1 MDQHGNEM
9 NYSQDKLNNSFGKEV
24 FFTSL
29 GAGDENTNDLEA
41 PEPAT
46 PMLRKYAFEY
56 VSDWLKTAKRYVDK
70 KKDKWALLE
79 DLYHNRRD
87 LNSWGKSS
95 ADSMDS
101 FDRASTNSKGNKRWQ
116 SDIILAP
123 SYIVDTWADRAYQ
136 AIFSGPEWLSVIPE
150 NPDKVATEGSFPSS
164 YKLQE
169 LLLSRLRQGQIHMR
183 LYEILQHVV
192 LYGTVYAKV
201 YWYSKEVPKH
211 TWDFET
217 MEAVETSETIF
228 DCPVVQVIPLDRVL
242 VDWTATHSDVQ
253 RHNGIGHM
261 VDQTYEHI
269 IGQFNKGV
277 YNLNEDEFLKR
288 WNDGDSGVGD
298 HTPGLLRDDDAA
310 DLDSRETPSFTIWEW
325 HGRIPFEDGPRECL
339 CTIVTERGSDSPDDG
354 IMVRLNDSPVLWS
367 GLRPFVAAHYTPM
380 PGPFGMGAVESNLD
394 LIHAISQFIS
404 QSQDNARLTANAQ
417 LIVRRGSS
425 AARQINSESDV
436 IYPGKVWTVD
446 DPADIQPFPTLSFPQ
461 GDVNN
466 MINYL
471 NGILEKRT
479 TVSETT
485 LGVAGKTKSATEAHI
500 LNQAAMTP
508 FSTRADLFA
517 RSFLEPLGK
526 LSLSML
532 QQFLVDDQIIT
543 VRDNEGRDKP
553 INVPVEEI
561 QAGSYKVVA
570 TMTQQD
576 STRIAKAQSIER
588 VLPTL
593 ANFRE
598 ILREEGIHI
607 SFSEL
612 MKRYLDLIG
621 IDGANRIFVNMG
633 RSMENQHSPAVNG
646 QDQPPRDERQYGRG
660 PSANPGPMGPDPTD
674 LNSLAKLLQYEAG
687 QAPDVSSDL
696 TRRPPA

>member
-1 MDQHGNEM
+1 MDQNGNEM
-9 NYSQDKLNNSFGKEV
+9 DFTQNNLSNRVSREE
-24 FFTSL
+24 FFTPL
-29 GAGDENTNDLEA
+29 GAEEENSDGLEA
-41 PEPAT
+41 SEQT
-46 PMLRKYAFEY
+46 NTEFTDKAFEY

-87 LNSWGKSS
+87 LNSWDKSS
-95 ADSMDS
+95 TDSTDS
-101 FDRASTNSKGNKRWQ
+101 FGRASTDSKETKRWQ

-150 NPDKVATEGSFPSS
+150 NPDQGAIEDSFPSS

-211 TWDFET
+211 KWDFET
-217 MEAVETSETIF
+217 MEAIETSETIF

-269 IGQFNKGV
+269 IGQFNNRV

-288 WNDGDSGVGD
+288 WNNTDGGLGD
-298 HTPGLLRDDDAA
+298 YSPGLLRDEDAA
-310 DLDSRETPSFTIWEW
+310 DLDSTENPSFTIWEW
-325 HGRIPFEDGPRECL
+325 HGRIPREDGPRECL
-339 CTIVTERGSDSPDDG
+339 CTIVTERGSDSPEDG

-367 GLRPFVAAHYTPM
+367 GLRPFIAAHYTPM

-417 LIVRRGSS
+417 LVVRRGSS
-425 AARQINSESDV
+425 AARQINSDSDV

-553 INVPVEEI
+553 IQVPVEEI
-561 QAGSYKVVA
+561 QAGTYKVVA

-598 ILREEGIHI
+598 ILKEEGIHI
-607 SFSEL
+607 SFAEL

-621 IDGANRIFVNMG
+621 IDGANRIFVKIG
-633 RSMENQHSPAVNG
+633 RALGNQGDQAGLG
-646 QDQPPRDERQYGRG
+646 QDQPMEAHPHYGLRT
-660 PSANPGPMGPDPTD
+660 SDKPGPMGPDPTD
-674 LNSLAKLLQYEAG
+674 LNALAKLLQYETG
-687 QAPDVSSDL
+687 QAPEVNSDL
-696 TRRPPA
+696 TKRPPA